1 MIETNILLKKKLERE
16 IKARKQAESLLEEKS
31 EELYDTLY
39 NVSKSEALLQT
50 ALSTMQEGFLLTDQ
64 NSKVLL
70 VNNRLNKIYPQ
81 YAAYMSVGMNL
92 NEHFHFFI
100 KHPAYLNM
108 LEENLKQCSFEIKLD
123 NSQIIAVQVNRN
135 ENNII
140 VSTHKD
146 VSQEKLIISEQ
157 QQTILKLLQAEKMEH
172 IGKMASSVAHDFNN
186 IIAAIK
192 GYTSFL
198 KEDIPD
204 EPSLHNSV
212 DKIQEASE
220 RAQELVKNIIGFSK
234 HSKPELEKI
243 NIINLINETIKLV
256 KPNITDNI
264 SLKLNLINQ
273 DIDINANA
281 TQLVQIFINLINNTI
296 NAAGKNSCNISI
308 NYELI
313 DQIDLNQINYDVF
326 QLMPKDAN
334 HTSAGLQVFNV
345 QCIKI
350 NFYDDGP
357 GMSKDII
364 DHIFEMFFTTNNSNQ
379 GTGLGMYSVATTITD
394 HNGGIKISSKPNFGT
409 YIEIVLPV
417 VESNYI
423 SRLSSESHIINEKL
437 NTDNNSRI
445 LIIDDNQEVGLFI
458 KQTLK
463 RSKINSVYLD
473 SAERGLREILN
484 NPDRWKLIICD
495 QKMPDIFGL
504 QILKTIRSQKID
516 TPFILTSGYIEEYK
530 MNPDI
535 DLVDQLLPKPINV
548 ELLLKTVNKFNK

>member
-50 ALSTMQEGFLLTDQ
+50 ALSSMQEGFLLTDQ

-70 VNNRLNKIYPQ
+70 VNNQLNTLYPQ
-81 YAAYMSVGMNL
+81 YAAYIRIGMNL
-92 NEHFHFFI
+92 NEHFKPFV
-100 KHPAYLNM
+100 KHPAYSRM
-108 LEENLKQCSFEIKLD
+108 LEEDLKQCSFEIILD
-123 NSQIIAVQVNRN
+123 NSKIIAVQVNRN

-146 VSQEKLIISEQ
+146 VSQEKLLISEQ
-157 QQTILKLLQAEKMEH
+157 QQTILRLLQAEKMEH

-204 EPSLHNSV
+204 EPNLHNSL

-220 RAQELVKNIIGFSK
+220 RAQELVKNIISFSK
-234 HSKPELEKI
+234 HAKPKLEKI

-256 KPNITDNI
+256 KPNIPDNI

-273 DIDINANA
+273 DIDVNANA
-281 TQLVQIFINLINNTI
+281 TQLIQVFINLINNTI
-296 NAAGKNSCNISI
+296 NATGKNPCNISI
-308 NYELI
+308 NYELV
-313 DQIDLNQINYDVF
+313 DQIDLYQPNYF
-326 QLMPKDAN
+326 ISQFMPKDA
-334 HTSAGLQVFNV
+334 HYTSAGLHVFND

-364 DHIFEMFFTTNNSNQ
+364 DHIFEMFFTTHNSNK
-379 GTGLGMYSVATTITD
+379 GNGLGMYSVATTIID
-394 HNGGIKISSKPNFGT
+394 HNGGIKIYSKPNFGT
-409 YIEIVLPV
+409 YIEVVIPVL
-417 VESNYI
+417 ELNSI
-423 SRLSSESHIINEKL
+423 SRLSSESRN
-437 NTDNNSRI
+437 NTERLYKDNNSRI

-458 KQTLK
+458 LQTLK
-463 RSKINSVYLD
+463 RSKINSVYLN
-473 SAERGLREILN
+473 SAEQGLREILN
-484 NPDRWKLIICD
+484 DPDRWKLIICD
-495 QKMPDIFGL
+495 QKMPNIYGL
-504 QILKTIRSQKID
+504 QILKTIRSQKIN

-535 DLVDQLLPKPINV
+535 DLVDQLLPKPINIK
-548 ELLLKTVNKFNK
+548 LLLKTVNKFNK